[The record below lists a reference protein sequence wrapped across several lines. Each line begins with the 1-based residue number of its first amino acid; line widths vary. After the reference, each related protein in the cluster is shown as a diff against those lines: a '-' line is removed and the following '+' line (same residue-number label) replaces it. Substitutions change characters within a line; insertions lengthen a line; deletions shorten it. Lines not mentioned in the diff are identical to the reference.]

1 MDIILRALGVYLA
14 VLTLMRLRGKRHLGQ
29 LEAFDLVLLLIV
41 SEATQQ
47 AMLGDDFSV
56 TNGVMV
62 VTVLLTVD
70 QIFELIKQ
78 RSAGFRRLVSGAPT
92 LLMDDG
98 ELLRDRMRAEGI
110 DEDDILQ
117 SGRTSQGLERLDQ
130 MKYVVLERN
139 GTISV
144 IPRS

>member
-1 MDIILRALGVYLA
+1 MDIILRAGGVYLA
-14 VLTLMRLRGKRHLGQ
+14 VLILMRLRGKRHLGQ
-29 LEAFDLVLLLIV
+29 LEAFDFVLLLIV

-56 TNGVMV
+56 TNGVLV
-62 VTVLLTVD
+62 VAVLLSVD

-78 RSAGFRRLVSGAPT
+78 RSAGFRRFASGAPT

-98 ELLRDRMRAEGI
+98 DLLPDRMRAEGI

-117 SGRTSQGLERLDQ
+117 SGRMSQGLESLDQ